1 MKSIIWLNRPGQKP
15 MASMQH
21 QTFRQML
28 LELGYQISVQ
38 TWQDRAL
45 WRRQH
50 TCDWLIWSFIPSQL
64 EVWTSRMHASR
75 QMVVLH
81 ELTASV
87 SRFPEV
93 DHWLVASESLRMYCL
108 DAGIDST
115 KITVGTGFHTPGSST
130 TSTLRHKYHIDCHSP
145 LIYIGGPMQTPQGNR
160 MAIWALSIL
169 QYLHPHARMV
179 LHGCGEAT
187 SSIELWM
194 EGIVDGNV
202 VFQEP
207 ADTPVHELVSQ
218 CDAVWLPRETD
229 GVPDALLSGLCAGKP
244 ILASRQPSIMEWIQ
258 HEHNGILIENNQA
271 PAWASAMHQLLLDET
286 QCMKISANAAHT
298 RIPKRFH
305 LPQCLTPISPQ
316 FAASAA

>member
-1 MKSIIWLNRPGQKP
+1 MKSIIWLNRPDHKP

-21 QTFRQML
+21 QAIRQML
-28 LELGYQISVQ
+28 QEQGYQIWVQ
-38 TWQDRAL
+38 TWQDRAF

-64 EVWTSRMHASR
+64 EVWASRMQAQH

-81 ELTASV
+81 ELPASA
-87 SRFPEV
+87 SRLPEL
-93 DHWLVASESLRMYCL
+93 DHWLVASESLRMHCL
-108 DAGIDST
+108 DAGIASA
-115 KITVGTGFHTPGSST
+115 KITVGTGFHTFHLPPASS
-130 TSTLRHKYHIDCHSP
+130 LRKKYSIDCHSP

-160 MAIWALSIL
+160 MAVWALSIL
-169 QYLHPHARMV
+169 QYLHPQVRMV

-194 EGIVDGNV
+194 DGIVNGNA

-207 ADTPVHELVSQ
+207 ADTPVHDLVSQ

-229 GVPDALLSGLCAGKP
+229 GVPDALLSGLSAGKL
-244 ILASRQPSIMEWIQ
+244 ILANRLPSILEWIQ
-258 HEHNGILIENNQA
+258 HEHNGILIENNHA
-271 PAWASAMHQLLLDET
+271 PAWASAMHRLLRDEKRSK
-286 QCMKISANAAHT
+286 QISAQAAST
-298 RIPKRFH
+298 TLANRFV
-305 LPQCLTPISPQ
+305 LPECLTQPTTQ